1 MDAIIKVENVTKEYK
16 TKHYTV
22 KALDNISLDIERGEV
37 CVLIGRSGSGKS
49 TLMNVVGGLL
59 IPDSGQVII
68 DREPLYA
75 DKRNKFGYLGVND
88 AKRARIRNSKIGYVH
103 QELSL
108 VKELNVLENIRLPFD
123 IAGIK
128 YDIEYEKHIIE
139 LLALESRLKFYP
151 TQLSGGEKQ
160 RATIA
165 RALIRKP
172 AIILADEPNGNIDSE
187 TSKNLMEYVKR
198 TNQEFNQTYLIVTHD
213 RAWLDYANRSYEMLD
228 GRFI

>member
-1 MDAIIKVENVTKEYK
+1 MQINEIN
-16 TKHYTV
+16 
-22 KALDNISLDIERGEV
+22 LDIW
-37 CVLIGRSGSGKS
+37 
-49 TLMNVVGGLL
+49 
-59 IPDSGQVII
+59 
-68 DREPLYA
+68 
-75 DKRNKFGYLGVND
+75 GVND

-128 YDIEYEKHIIE
+128 YDVEYEKHIVE

-213 RAWLDYANRSYEMLD
+213 KAWLDYANRSYEMLD

>member
-1 MDAIIKVENVTKEYK
+1 MQESGEANGRYRPMVCCADRWSHFIIF
-16 TKHYTV
+16 
-22 KALDNISLDIERGEV
+22 ALPI
-37 CVLIGRSGSGKS
+37 
-49 TLMNVVGGLL
+49 
-59 IPDSGQVII
+59 
-68 DREPLYA
+68 
-75 DKRNKFGYLGVND
+75 
-88 AKRARIRNSKIGYVH
+88 
-103 QELSL
+103 
-108 VKELNVLENIRLPFD
+108 PFD

-128 YDIEYEKHIIE
+128 YDVEYEKHIVE

-213 RAWLDYANRSYEMLD
+213 KAWLDYANRSYEMLD

>member
-1 MDAIIKVENVTKEYK
+1 M
-16 TKHYTV
+16 
-22 KALDNISLDIERGEV
+22 
-37 CVLIGRSGSGKS
+37 
-49 TLMNVVGGLL
+49 
-59 IPDSGQVII
+59 
-68 DREPLYA
+68 
-75 DKRNKFGYLGVND
+75 
-88 AKRARIRNSKIGYVH
+88 
-103 QELSL
+103 
-108 VKELNVLENIRLPFD
+108 
-123 IAGIK
+123 
-128 YDIEYEKHIIE
+128 
-139 LLALESRLKFYP
+139 ESRLKFYP

-213 RAWLDYANRSYEMLD
+213 KAWLDYANRSYEMLD